1 MQRLALLAL
10 AIALGSST
18 TSAQT
23 DSQRARGSIG
33 EALNRGFSTADSLVA
48 AAVGH
53 TFPGAVLVVSQ
64 NGMLVHQG
72 VFGWAELE
80 DVKGQRLTN
89 PRPMHATTLFD
100 LASVTKVMATTMA
113 LMRLASHGRI
123 DVDAPVYRYLPDFRG
138 VHLDSITVRH
148 LLTHSAGL
156 VQWQP
161 LYYHASNEHETY
173 DVIRRM
179 PLEWGVGEGRHYS
192 DLGFMLLGYIVEHVT
207 RQPLDRFVADSI
219 YAPLGIRFTT
229 YSPKRHGFT
238 DFAATEQGNG
248 YEHHM
253 VYDSTFGYRYLGDPT
268 AWNGW
273 RQYVLVGET
282 DDGNAWYANNGVA
295 GHAGLFSTAL
305 DLRVLLDLLV
315 AHGRTAG
322 RQFISSS
329 AIDRFFTRDRYANF
343 LGWMSPNGL
352 PEGSFSHTGFTGTYV
367 LGVPKY
373 GLSIVLLTNRQ
384 NMGTDARG
392 YFPDLGPLQL
402 AVAQAIVAG
411 AAGDASRGDARHEGP
426 GAIGVF
432 DGQTDVGRARPGG
445 ATYEARS
452 QTYTI
457 SGSGQNMWAD
467 HDDFHFVWKRLTGNF
482 ILSTRARF
490 LGPRGDPHRKL
501 GWTIRPSLDAQSPH
515 VTAALHGNG
524 LMSLQF
530 RRTAGAITEEEK
542 SRDSLP
548 NADAVVQLERRDGAY
563 ILSVAQFG
571 DTLASQT
578 LTGVALPDT
587 VYVGLFVCAHN
598 DAVVERATFANVRIT
613 VPAGPTLVPYRDYL
627 GSNLEILDVASGN
640 ATIVHRYRGSFQA
653 PNWTPDGKALIYV
666 QEGKLYS
673 FDVASDAETAINTG
687 LATRNNND
695 HVLSFD
701 GRMLGNSNHAPEDS
715 GASIVYTVPI
725 TGGTPRRITARGPSY
740 LHGWSPDGRWLVF
753 TGQRNGDFDV
763 YKIPALGGEEVRL
776 TSTPGLDDGPE
787 YSPDGRY
794 IYFNSARTGR
804 MQLWR
809 MRPDGS
815 DQQQLTTDGFNNWF
829 PHLSP
834 DGRWIAFISFP
845 PPPEV
850 AADDHPFYK
859 HVLLRLMPTS
869 GGPARVIAY
878 LYGGQ
883 GTINVPSWSPDG
895 KRLAFVSNT
904 QMLP

>member
-1 MQRLALLAL
+1 MYRLALLAL
-10 AIALGSST
+10 TAFLVGRDAP
-18 TSAQT
+18 SAAAQSPMGGGMT
-23 DSQRARGSIG
+23 RGL
-33 EALNRGFSTADSLVA
+33 ATADSLITA
-48 AAVGH
+48 AIEH
-53 TFPGAVLVVSQ
+53 TIPGAVLAVAQ
-64 NGMLVHQG
+64 HGRLLHERA
-72 VFGWAELE
+72 FGWAELE
-80 DVKGQRLTN
+80 DFQGRRLTN
-89 PRPMHATTLFD
+89 PRPMHTSTLFD

-113 LMRLASHGRI
+113 VMRLASEGRV

-179 PLEWGVGEGRHYS
+179 PLQWGVGEGRHYS
-192 DLGFMLLGYIVEHVT
+192 DLGFMLLGYIVERIT
-207 RQPLDRFVADSI
+207 RQPLDRFVADSL
-219 YAPLGIRFTT
+219 YAPLGLRSTT
-229 YSPKRHGFT
+229 FLPKRHGFT

-253 VYDSTFGYRYLGDPT
+253 VYDSTFGYRYRGDPT

-282 DDGNAWYANNGVA
+282 NDGNSWYANNGVA
-295 GHAGLFSTAL
+295 GHAGLFSTAA
-305 DLRVLLDLLV
+305 DLRVLLDLLL
-315 AHGRTAG
+315 AHGRAGG
-322 RQFISSS
+322 RQLISPSV
-329 AIDRFFTRDRYANF
+329 IDRFFTRDRYANF

-352 PEGSFSHTGFTGTYV
+352 PAGSFSHTGFTGTYV

-392 YFPDLGPLQL
+392 YFPDVAPLQL

-411 AAGDASRGDARHEGP
+411 AEADA
-426 GAIGVF
+426 GAIGSF
-432 DGQTDVGRARPGG
+432 DGQTDVGRARPGA
-445 ATYEARS
+445 ATYDPRT

-467 HDDFHFVWKRLTGNF
+467 HDDFHYVWKRLTGNF

-490 LGPRGDPHRKL
+490 LGQGGDPHRKI
-501 GWTIRPSLDAQSPH
+501 GWTIRSSLDAQSPH
-515 VTAALHGNG
+515 VTAAMHGNG
-524 LMSLQF
+524 LVSLQY
-530 RRTAGAITEEEK
+530 RRTAGATTEENK

-548 NADAVVQLERRDGAY
+548 PNADAVLQLERRDGAY
-563 ILSVAQFG
+563 MLSVARFG
-571 DTLASQT
+571 DTLATQT
-578 LTGVALPDT
+578 LGGVTLPDT
-587 VYVGLFVCAHN
+587 VYVGLYVCSHN
-598 DAVVERATFANVRIT
+598 DAVVERATFGNVRIT
-613 VPAGPTLVPYRDYL
+613 VPAPATLVPYHDYL

-653 PNWTPDGKALIYV
+653 PNWTPDGKSLIYV
-666 QEGKLYS
+666 QEGKLYT
-673 FDVASDAETAINTG
+673 FDIASGGETPINTG
-687 LATRNNND
+687 FATRNNND

-701 GRMLGNSNHAPEDS
+701 GRMLGISNHASEDS
-715 GASIVYTVPI
+715 GASIVYTVPV

-763 YKIPALGGEEVRL
+763 YKIPTDGGEEIRL
-776 TSTPGLDDGPE
+776 TSAPGLDDGPE

-815 DQQQLTTDGFNNWF
+815 GQEQIASDGFNNWF

-845 PPPEV
+845 PPAEV

-859 HVLLRLMPTS
+859 HVLLRLMPTA

-895 KRLAFVSNT
+895 TRLAFVSNS
-904 QMLP
+904 QMDP

>member
-1 MQRLALLAL
+1 MYRLALLAL
-10 AIALGSST
+10 AAFFVGRDASVAA
-18 TSAQT
+18 AQAPMGGL
-23 DSQRARGSIG
+23 ARGL
-33 EALNRGFSTADSLVA
+33 ATADSLVA
-48 AAVGH
+48 AAVER
-53 TFPGAVLVVSQ
+53 TIPGAVLVVAQ
-64 NGMLVHQG
+64 NGRLVHERA
-72 VFGWAELE
+72 FGWGELE
-80 DVKGQRLTN
+80 DFQRRRLTN
-89 PRPMHATTLFD
+89 PRPMHTTTLFD

-113 LMRLASHGRI
+113 VMRLASDGRI
-123 DVDAPVYRYLPDFRG
+123 DVEAPVYRYLPDFRG
-138 VHLDSITVRH
+138 VHLDSITIRH

-161 LYYHASNEHETY
+161 LYYHASNERETY

-179 PLEWGVGEGRHYS
+179 PLQWGVGEGRHYS
-192 DLGFMLLGYIVEHVT
+192 DLGFMLLGYVVEHVT
-207 RQPLDRFVADSI
+207 HQPLDRFVADSI
-219 YAPLGIRFTT
+219 YVPLGLESTT
-229 YSPKRHGFT
+229 YLPKRHGFA

-248 YEHHM
+248 YERHM

-273 RQYVLVGET
+273 REYVFVGET

-295 GHAGLFSTAL
+295 GHAGLFSTAS
-305 DLRVLLDLLV
+305 DLRVLLDLLL
-315 AHGRTAG
+315 ARGRVGG
-322 RQFISSS
+322 RQFISS
-329 AIDRFFTRDRYANF
+329 AVIDRFFTRDRYANF

-367 LGVPKY
+367 LGVPKF

-392 YFPDLGPLQL
+392 YFPDLAPLQL

-411 AAGDASRGDARHEGP
+411 AESDARVGDSRSPGP
-426 GAIGVF
+426 GAIGIF
-432 DGQTDVGRARPGG
+432 DGQTDVGRARPG
-445 ATYEARS
+445 AAMYDRRT

-467 HDDFHFVWKRLTGNF
+467 HDDFHFVWKRLAGNF

-490 LGPRGDPHRKL
+490 LGPRGDPHRKI
-501 GWTIRPSLDAQSPH
+501 GWTIRSSLDAQSPH

-524 LMSLQF
+524 LMSLQY
-530 RRTAGAITEEEK
+530 RRTMGAITEEDK

-571 DTLASQT
+571 DTLVSQT
-578 LTGVALPDT
+578 LSGVTLPDT
-587 VYVGLFVCAHN
+587 VYVGLFVCSHN
-598 DAVVERATFANVRIT
+598 DAVVERATFGNVRVTI
-613 VPAGPTLVPYRDYL
+613 PASAALVPYRDYL

-673 FDVASDAETAINTG
+673 FDLATGVETPINTG
-687 LATRNNND
+687 FATRNNND

-701 GRMLGNSNHAPEDS
+701 GRTLGISNHAPEDS
-715 GASIVYTVPI
+715 GASIVYTVPV
-725 TGGTPRRITARGPSY
+725 TGGTPRRVTARGPSY
-740 LHGWSPDGRWLVF
+740 LHGWSPDGHWLVF

-763 YKIPALGGEEVRL
+763 YRIPAEGGEEIRL
-776 TSTPGLDDGPE
+776 TSARGLDDGPE
-787 YSPDGRY
+787 YSPDGQY

-815 DQQQLTTDGFNNWF
+815 DQQQVTNDGFNNWF

-845 PPPEV
+845 PPPDV

-859 HVLLRLMPTS
+859 HVLLRLMPVG

-895 KRLAFVSNT
+895 TRLAFVSNT
-904 QMLP
+904 LIP